1 MPYNNSYNR
10 EIKKDLNHNI
20 MKMIDNE
27 QKEKELFVPTFY
39 SQFGDASKQFEGSGV
54 PSYLNDGIKFNIDS
68 AGNVLYGDASQF
80 GSRVGGS
87 GFGAASQ
94 QDTGYDKT
102 MGAIGSGK
110 MGKGAKVYKKETLK
124 LDRDVKEG
132 GAKRKRGRP
141 SKKMLEGGNW
151 LSDFGKGFM
160 SVVSPVLSIAKPIL
174 KTIPSPYT
182 QAAGGV
188 LDAIGAG
195 KKRGRPRKVVEG
207 GAVLGMPKTKKG
219 GAVLGL
225 PKSLVG
231 GNMIGESVKRVVG
244 GNMIGES
251 VKRVVGGK
259 KTNKN
264 EEGGNWFS
272 HIADKF
278 TGGKRGRPSKMS
290 AGRKLTPVANMQ
302 ASQMTAG
309 AKPNKVNK
317 RAELVK
323 KIMKEQNLS
332 MIKAS
337 SYVKA
342 HNLYK
347 KE

>member
-27 QKEKELFVPTFY
+27 QKEKELFLPTFY

-54 PSYLNDGIKFNIDS
+54 PSYLNDGIKYNIDS

-102 MGAIGSGK
+102 MGAVGAGKTKSGK
-110 MGKGAKVYKKETLK
+110 GSKVYKKETLK

-141 SKKMLEGGNW
+141 SKKELEGGNW

-174 KTIPSPYT
+174 KTIPSPYA
-182 QAAGGV
+182 QGAAGV
-188 LDAIGAG
+188 LDAVGAG

-231 GNMIGESVKRVVG
+231 GNMMGDSVKRVVG
-244 GNMIGES
+244 GNMMGDS
-251 VKRVVGGK
+251 VKRVV
-259 KTNKN
+259 
-264 EEGGNWFS
+264 
-272 HIADKF
+272 
-278 TGGKRGRPSKMS
+278 GGKRGRPSKMS
-290 AGRKLTPVANMQ
+290 AGRKLTPVANLP

>member
-27 QKEKELFVPTFY
+27 QKEKELFLPTFY
-39 SQFGDASKQFEGSGV
+39 SQFGDASKQFEGSGI
-54 PSYLNDGIKFNIDS
+54 PSYLNDGIKYNIDS

-102 MGAIGSGK
+102 MGAVGAGKTKSGK
-110 MGKGAKVYKKETLK
+110 GSKVYKKETLK

-151 LSDFGKGFM
+151 FDYGRPSKKLEGGNWLSDFGKGFM
-160 SVVSPVLSIAKPIL
+160 SVVNPVLSIAKPIL
-174 KTIPSPYT
+174 KTIPSPYA
-182 QAAGGV
+182 QGAAGV
-188 LDAIGAG
+188 LDAIGSG

-231 GNMIGESVKRVVG
+231 GNMMGDSVKRVV
-244 GNMIGES
+244 
-251 VKRVVGGK
+251 
-259 KTNKN
+259 
-264 EEGGNWFS
+264 
-272 HIADKF
+272 
-278 TGGKRGRPSKMS
+278 GGKRGRPSKMS
-290 AGRKLTPVANMQ
+290 AGRKLTPVANLP